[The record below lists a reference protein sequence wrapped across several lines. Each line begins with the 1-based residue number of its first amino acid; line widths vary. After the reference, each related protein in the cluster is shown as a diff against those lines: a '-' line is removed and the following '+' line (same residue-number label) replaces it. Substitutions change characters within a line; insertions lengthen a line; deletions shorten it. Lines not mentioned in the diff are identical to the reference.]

1 MPKQN
6 VKNILAQ
13 NLLPNRSMQKLT
25 LEEILKLPQEL
36 LEVVLNSDLV
46 KIVYE
51 SGELASD

>member
-1 MPKQN
+1 
-6 VKNILAQ
+6 
-13 NLLPNRSMQKLT
+13 MQKLT

-36 LEVVLNSDLV
+36 LEIVLNSDLV